1 MTDKERNRQEMEQA
15 ASAKKAPS
23 VRGMDV
29 DTIDLIELFYRLIE
43 KMKWIIAMALIGALL
58 AGLFT
63 VFAITPTYTATSKL
77 YVVKS
82 GEQAIN
88 LSDLQIGSYLTA
100 DYMEV
105 FKIWHVHEMV
115 IEKLG
120 LPYSYKQ
127 LSNMVS
133 VTNPSDTRILYITV
147 ESSDPVE
154 AKNIADT
161 CAQVAKEFIAKAMDS
176 EEPNVIEEA
185 LLPTSPSAPS
195 KSRNVMLG
203 FLLGF
208 VLACGIFT
216 LQFIVDDRIRNSEE
230 ISDYL
235 GLTTLGV
242 LPMQTGV
249 SKKGNSAK
257 KRK

>member
-1 MTDKERNRQEMEQA
+1 
-15 ASAKKAPS
+15 
-23 VRGMDV
+23 
-29 DTIDLIELFYRLIE
+29 
-43 KMKWIIAMALIGALL
+43 
-58 AGLFT
+58 
-63 VFAITPTYTATSKL
+63 
-77 YVVKS
+77 
-82 GEQAIN
+82 
-88 LSDLQIGSYLTA
+88 
-100 DYMEV
+100 
-105 FKIWHVHEMV
+105 
-115 IEKLG
+115 
-120 LPYSYKQ
+120 
-127 LSNMVS
+127 MVS